1 MLSRIFRRRIEVKLG
16 AALAL
21 ALGLGLLALGST
33 ALGTL
38 DRLVADYRVRVGMSD
53 ALNEELRTAITEL
66 QSQYLDIPRMLDSDA
81 VSAVAGW
88 ARARPGMQER
98 LHEGRDALVARYP
111 GRSQRRDVQKQ
122 GQVLIEEHP
131 DGVSVSF
138 GVFTNGAFAEAVREL
153 RITTSDPAPIAAEA
167 RTVMAEAGDAGALER
182 RRQMLF
188 SRLADAALE
197 AEAARNALV
206 GRVDE
211 INRKDGQI
219 IGHTEEAR
227 RRMLLL
233 SVAVLAA
240 TLLALLLVARFI
252 VIRPLRSAT
261 GLLRAVID
269 GAEIEVGQP
278 SRLDEIGDLG
288 RGVVR
293 LQQTLAD
300 NRRLTQQQSEEQAA
314 RDAER
319 AERERRARAFEAA
332 TLSFSEVLR
341 DLTHGLTACS
351 QDMQRTAR
359 AMAHTAVETKTR
371 AASVRRAA
379 DDAAASSQAVAAA
392 SEQLA
397 ASTQEIDRQ
406 LVLSGRVADAA
417 ATDAGRTSDSFGT
430 LTRAAARIDSI
441 RGRIAGVASQTTLLA
456 LNASIE
462 SARAGEAGRG
472 FAVVASEIRTLAQQT
487 ERATGEISDDV
498 QSMQAA
504 MTAARAAVGAI
515 GGTVD
520 EMRQIERTIAA
531 AVEGQ
536 GAAVAEIAHSIQ
548 AAAAG
553 TSAVSL
559 HIAGV
564 ESDAETTERA
574 AEQAVTAA
582 EVLARRIGELQAA
595 VRSYLEA
602 GRAEFAA

>member
-88 ARARPGMQER
+88 ARTRPGTQER
-98 LHEGRDALVARYP
+98 LHEGRDALLARYA

-138 GVFTNGAFAEAVREL
+138 GVFTDGAFAEAVREL
-153 RITTSDPAPIAAEA
+153 RIMTGDPAPIAAQV
-167 RTVMAEAGDAGALER
+167 RSVMAEAGDAGALER
-182 RRQMLF
+182 RRQVLF

-211 INRKDGQI
+211 INRKESQI
-219 IGHTEEAR
+219 IGHTKEAR

-252 VIRPLRSAT
+252 VIRPLRNAT

-278 SRLDEIGDLG
+278 SRLDEVGDLG

-300 NRRLTQQQSEEQAA
+300 NRRLTRQQSEEHAA

-319 AERERRARAFEAA
+319 AEREQRARAFEAA
-332 TLSFSEVLR
+332 TLSFSEILR
-341 DLTHGLTACS
+341 ELTHSLATCS
-351 QDMQRTAR
+351 QDMQRTAG
-359 AMAHTAVETKTR
+359 AMAHTAVETKMR
-371 AASVRRAA
+371 AGSVRRAA

-406 LVLSGRVADAA
+406 LLLSGRVADAA
-417 ATDAGRTSDSFGT
+417 AADAGRTSDSFGT
-430 LTRAAARIDSI
+430 LTEAASRIDSI

-504 MTAARAAVGAI
+504 MAAARAAVGAI

-536 GAAVAEIAHSIQ
+536 GAAVAEIAQSIQ

-574 AEQAVTAA
+574 AEQAVSAA

-602 GRAEFAA
+602 GRAELAA

>member
-131 DGVSVSF
+131 DGVR
-138 GVFTNGAFAEAVREL
+138 VFTNGAFAEAVREL